1 MIAFRYTKTD
11 GAEYISHL
19 DLLRHIDR
27 ILRRAGIEVG
37 YSQGFHKHPRIFMG
51 NPLALGVKSVSEYC
65 TVDAATDKD
74 FAQLFNRFSPE
85 GVKCLAWK
93 NTEQN
98 PNFAESIKA
107 CRYEAIGLAPF
118 DEREILEQKSI
129 IITDLRGRSVDIRPR
144 ICSIEHLGD
153 KLIFTLCCG
162 EKNLRPDLFCSY
174 ISQTYGGCAADI
186 LKTDSF
192 GDNLF

>member
-107 CRYEAIGLAPF
+107 CRYEATGLAHF
-118 DEREILEQKSI
+118 DAEEILSQKEI
-129 IITDLRGRSVDIRPR
+129 IITDMRGRTVDIRPR
-144 ICSIEHLGD
+144 IYGIEWHGD
-153 KLIFTLCCG
+153 KLVFTLCCG
-162 EKNLRPDLFCSY
+162 EKNLRPDLMCSY
-174 ISQTYGGCAADI
+174 LKELYGGEAKVI

-192 GDNLF
+192 GDSVF